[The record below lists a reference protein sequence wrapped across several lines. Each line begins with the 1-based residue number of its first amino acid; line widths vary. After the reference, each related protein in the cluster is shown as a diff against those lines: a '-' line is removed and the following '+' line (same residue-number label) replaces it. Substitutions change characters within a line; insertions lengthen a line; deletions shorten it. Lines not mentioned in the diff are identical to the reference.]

1 MDEIFKNSNTQ
12 NMFAHLG
19 TRVGNDYVPSKNCFV
34 ILMHIYEK
42 LNSSEESAT
51 HLRQIIGF
59 SQLLSK
65 HLIPMFIAV
74 NNDNIIDILLKILVS
89 LISPIECLMLVEK
102 RAGEKG
108 DISTL
113 LRMNWMMMTS
123 KATWTDLKAIK
134 RIMQIIKEH
143 MKKLSCYP
151 ARCTNN
157 QSISFISNCLRLI
170 KNILHIPNEQYQNTL
185 LWMIFSEQFD
195 EIIIAL
201 IANSNRG
208 HWAVLIIELIAL
220 IFKNQHVDEMSKQI
234 IKMNETI
241 RFDSSE
247 DNESNTSSLYPKNGR
262 NSSPENVSDFS
273 NTEDNDN
280 ENNLNVNQMIKNL
293 RQNNLMDGQDNSS
306 KEIVNQNSKVNTV
319 KDKLETKTAVE
330 DISLLPEHDLKK
342 EDTEEKNDS
351 KNSNRESRRN
361 SFEQIKL
368 EFEMKTYKPTFASD
382 ICRKKVVS
390 RKKKYTKKI
399 IKTKLKLP
407 TFPIQ
412 FNVPNEM
419 CIISYFLQKF
429 TVCFLQNGFNTLVD
443 ELYYLLTTNSQQH
456 IDTSLYFWLLTYF
469 CRFCKLSN
477 IELKLVRRI
486 VSFKLISFIVHE
498 GLKISEQLTIAKRQ
512 KSPNIHLKVRH
523 LHLAVMA
530 IKEVIKTIEFY
541 RQTAV
546 DSLMY
551 ADLIKDLQNSGNN
564 SPESIT
570 WAKDLKSLFTLLIR
584 YYDSDIQIIEYLHDL
599 IVTNHMVLSLFDTLK
614 DCWNLNDNIT
624 AYIKKFAVPD
634 LMYKYGVV
642 LQNYEKN
649 SEIINES
656 VFTMMHHVSKVENTT
671 ALFQPIIL
679 KTFLKMFENNDI
691 QYKRW
696 SSLIENVLN
705 KFLKSTSNKDL
716 F

>member
-1 MDEIFKNSNTQ
+1 MDELFKNSNTQ

-19 TRVGNDYVPSKNCFV
+19 NRVGNDYVPSKNCFI

-42 LNSSEESAT
+42 LNSSEESAI

-74 NNDNIIDILLKILVS
+74 NNDNIIDILLKILVN

-102 RAGEKG
+102 KVGEKG
-108 DISTL
+108 DNSTL

-143 MKKLSCYP
+143 MKKLTCYQ
-151 ARCTNN
+151 ARHINN

-170 KNILHIPNEQYQNTL
+170 KNILHIPNEQYQNSL

-262 NSSPENVSDFS
+262 SSSPENVSELS

-280 ENNLNVNQMIKNL
+280 DNNLNANQMMENL
-293 RQNNLMDGQDNSS
+293 RENDLMNGQDNSS
-306 KEIVNQNSKVNTV
+306 KEVVNTV
-319 KDKLETKTAVE
+319 KDKLETKTIHK
-330 DISLLPEHDLKK
+330 DLSLLPGHELKE
-342 EDTEEKNDS
+342 EDDEEKNNS

-368 EFEMKTYKPTFASD
+368 EFEMKAYKPTFASD

-399 IKTKLKLP
+399 LKTKLKLP
-407 TFPIQ
+407 SFPIQ
-412 FNVPNEM
+412 FNLPNEK

-443 ELYYLLTTNSQQH
+443 ELHCLLTSNSQQH

-469 CRFCKLSN
+469 CRFCKLCN
-477 IELKLVRRI
+477 IELKLVRRV
-486 VSFKLISFIVHE
+486 VSLKLISFIVHE

-523 LHLAVMA
+523 LHLSIMA

-546 DSLMY
+546 DSPIY
-551 ADLIKDLQNSGNN
+551 TDLLKDFQNSGSS

-599 IVTNHMVLSLFDTLK
+599 IITNHMVLSLFDTLK
-614 DCWNLNDNIT
+614 DCRSLNDNIN

-634 LMYKYGVV
+634 IMHKYGIV

-649 SEIINES
+649 SEIVNES
-656 VFTMMHHVSKVENTT
+656 VFTMMHHISKIENST
-671 ALFQPIIL
+671 ALYQPIIL
-679 KTFLKMFENNDI
+679 KTFLKMFENNDF

-696 SSLIENVLN
+696 SDLIENVLN
-705 KFLKSTSNKDL
+705 KFLKSTSHKDL